1 MQKSFSRLAMM
12 GPLAAGILLSS
23 NVTNAG
29 ETMKTND
36 TNTSKTAAT
45 GFVPPKRN
53 TNIKY
58 INPELPA
65 FKLPEFKGTR
75 YQDTVPDTLDLT
87 DRAALAVNGLTA
99 VTDDENNAELYW
111 CGSINGMYHDLNDWC
126 EYKYYAPSVLLR
138 QVCGSQE
145 RLDVEWHRMAN
156 LLQMQGTN
164 GLFWIPI
171 VGRPWAKTEAGGF
184 DFYDGGGKEQ
194 TTAGW
199 IHGRI
204 LESLGVYYRMTGD
217 ERWKQ
222 MGDKAVAA
230 LGRLVVD
237 RGDHAY
243 FLQTVY
249 SPEEA
254 AKPQEGPVPPPS
266 RSHGTAWVAH
276 GLTTYYR
283 LTQSKP
289 ALDLARKLA
298 RFYLKTGGLTGP
310 NGEFYGSHED
320 KELKPYNEGPAHFHM
335 NSLARIA
342 MLNAGIESGD
352 RELIEMAQRGY
363 AHGRKIGDPLSGYFP
378 ERFAGMKHT
387 VGYCEPC
394 CVADMLFLA
403 LRQST
408 AGVADCWDDVDR
420 WVRNIF
426 VEAQLTDV
434 AWMKSRSGPTEVKP
448 YGTTTNL
455 PERVQG
461 IWCGLMNPNEPRL
474 DWLMSCCT
482 GNSAMQ
488 LFRVWRDMLSF
499 DSGKNRLSVHL
510 LLNRASPWG
519 DVYSYI
525 PNKGLVEVKLKR
537 DCEVAVRIPE
547 WTQPQECK
555 VQSGGKDVVSAWEGR
570 YAIVKGR
577 KGETVSFSCPIA
589 ERTEKV
595 RIGTGDYEVVV
606 RGNTIVEMKPGG
618 HAYQRNDYRQPEPRM
633 KQVERFVAEKVE
645 MSY

>member
-1 MQKSFSRLAMM
+1 MRKPFGRFMLM
-12 GPLAAGILLSS
+12 GQLAAGILLLGNTAGAAEPIKASD
-23 NVTNAG
+23 TNAV
-29 ETMKTND
+29 T
-36 TNTSKTAAT
+36 TAAT
-45 GFVPPKRN
+45 GQIPPKRN
-53 TNIKY
+53 PNIKY
-58 INPELPA
+58 INPEVPK
-65 FKLPEFKGTR
+65 FELPEFKGER
-75 YQDTVPDTLDLT
+75 YQDTVPDTLDLAE
-87 DRAALAVNGLTA
+87 RAALAVNGLTA

-138 QVCGSQE
+138 QACGSQA

-156 LLQMQGTN
+156 LLQMHGTN
-164 GLFWIPI
+164 GFFWIPI
-171 VGRPWAKTEAGGF
+171 VGRPWAKKEASGF
-184 DFYDGGGKEQ
+184 DLYDGGGKEQ
-194 TTAGW
+194 TTAAY
-199 IHGRI
+199 IHGRL
-204 LESLGVYYRMTGD
+204 LEAAGVYYRLTGD

-222 MGDKAVAA
+222 MGDRAVAA
-230 LGRLVVD
+230 VGRLAVD
-237 RGDHAY
+237 RGDYAY
-243 FLQTVY
+243 FLQFNY
-249 SPEEA
+249 SPEEV
-254 AKPQEGPVPPPS
+254 AKPQDGPVPPPAIH
-266 RSHGTAWVAH
+266 HGGVWVSV

-298 RFYLKTGGLTGP
+298 RFYLKHGGMTGP

-320 KELKPYNEGPAHFHM
+320 KEIKPYNEGPAHFHM
-335 NSLARIA
+335 NGLVRIA

-352 RELIEMAQRGY
+352 RELIETAQRGY
-363 AHGRKIGDPLSGYFP
+363 AHGKKIGDPLSGYFP
-378 ERFAGMKHT
+378 ERFAGLKHT
-387 VGYCEPC
+387 VPYSEPC
-394 CVADMLFLA
+394 GIADMLFMA

-426 VEAQLTDV
+426 VEAQLTDL
-434 AWMKSRSGPTEVKP
+434 AWLKSRSRPDQPKP
-448 YGTTTNL
+448 YTTTTNL
-455 PERVQG
+455 PERIQG
-461 IWCGLMNPNEPRL
+461 IWCGLMNPNEAQL
-474 DWLMSCCT
+474 DWLMACCT

-519 DVYSYI
+519 DVYSHI

-555 VQSGGKDVVSAWEGR
+555 LQSGGKDAVPAWEGR

-589 ERTEKV
+589 ERTEKLK
-595 RIGTGDYEVVV
+595 IGAADYEVVV
-606 RGNTIVEMKPGG
+606 RGSTIVEMKPGG
-618 HAYQRNDYRQPEPRM
+618 HAYQRNQYRQPEAKM
-633 KQVERFVAEKVE
+633 KPVERFVAEQVE
-645 MSY
+645 MAY